1 MQCLNLN
8 IPFSDLMF
16 LLQHLLNQNSPSESG
31 MNKKVFKLIQFLEL
45 VLQHAI
51 QFRVICVSTI

>member
-8 IPFSDLMF
+8 IPFSDLML
-16 LLQHLLNQNSPSESG
+16 LLQRLLNQNSPSESR
-31 MNKKVFKLIQFLEL
+31 MNAKVFKMTQFPGL

-51 QFRVICVSTI
+51 QFRVICVSAI